1 MIPRCLLLVC
11 FLGAIVEGMVL
22 SDSVENQL
30 QSNRSISEDNILHY
44 KRSSPVK
51 SKQLSKRVQAGDK
64 IPSEHTVDELVLELA
79 KKHLLN
85 MIVEEQA
92 SMGQVKKSL
101 QTLQQDCC
109 SPIKS
114 VQLPVTHN
122 ARQRTQGAWMKDPL
136 GIMGQDTIF
145 VMESYCARR
154 DVEEFENMEAFKAGI
169 AHKKHTLPYNYD
181 GTGAVVYGPFLYYNR
196 ENSPK
201 VVKFNL
207 KTNKLEAEITLSGFT
222 QRRNGYRWC
231 GGYCA
236 VDLAVDEQGLWAL
249 WGDSDNSR
257 RLYAQKIDVV
267 KNVVTRSYALST
279 EGMNT
284 MGNAFVAC
292 GIIYTIDEYNPRET
306 TINFAY
312 DTKTGRTWN
321 PNIKFTNQYGYNSMV
336 DYNPTEKV
344 LYAWDNQR
352 LVTYPLTFEERQ
364 Q

>member
-1 MIPRCLLLVC
+1 MLPRCLLLFFFSVSV
-11 FLGAIVEGMVL
+11 VEGMVL
-22 SDSVENQL
+22 SDSAKSRS

-44 KRSSPVK
+44 KRSSPGK
-51 SKQLSKRVQAGDK
+51 SQHLSKRFEGEVD
-64 IPSEHTVDELVLELA
+64 IPSEHTVDELVIELA

-85 MIVEEQA
+85 MIIEEQA
-92 SMGQVKKSL
+92 SMGKVKQSL
-101 QTLQQDCC
+101 QTLHQDGC

-114 VQLPVTHN
+114 VQLPVAHN
-122 ARQRTQGAWMKDPL
+122 TRQLTQGAWMKDPL
-136 GIMGQDTIF
+136 GLMGRETIF
-145 VMESYCARR
+145 VMESYYSRKE
-154 DVEEFENMEAFKAGI
+154 VEEFENMETFKAGI
-169 AHKKHTLPYNYD
+169 VHKKHTLPYNYD

-207 KTNKLEAEITLSGFT
+207 KTDKVEAEITLSGFT

-231 GGYCA
+231 GTYCA

-249 WGDSDNSR
+249 WGDSDNSK

-267 KNVVTRSYALST
+267 KNVITNTYTLST
-279 EGMNT
+279 EGMHT

-292 GIIYTIDEYNPRET
+292 GTIYTIDEYNHRET

-312 DTKTGRTWN
+312 DTRTGRTWN
-321 PNIKFTNQYGYNSMV
+321 PNIKLTNQYGYNSMV

-344 LYAWDNQR
+344 LYAWDNKH
-352 LVTYPLTFEERQ
+352 LVTYSLTFEEHL
-364 Q
+364 